1 MGRTKSNPVGQMFF
15 QYNINTNEST
25 CQVPNCKN
33 PVRTCNHSGNLE
45 NHIKYFHKEQY
56 DILLKKKKK
65 ITSYPTEDCSTNKR
79 QKIEKTGPLDEMII
93 ISKKTLKNV
102 NLDKKTVVDACV
114 QLVTTNGLP
123 FQLLDDSG
131 FRMIMNP
138 IFNAIGDGSRYNFT
152 ARCSSRFL
160 NISAYYT

>member
-65 ITSYPTEDCSTNKR
+65 NSSYPTEDCSTNKV
-79 QKIEKTGPLDEMII
+79 
-93 ISKKTLKNV
+93 S
-102 NLDKKTVVDACV
+102 
-114 QLVTTNGLP
+114 
-123 FQLLDDSG
+123 
-131 FRMIMNP
+131 
-138 IFNAIGDGSRYNFT
+138 IFYI
-152 ARCSSRFL
+152 L
-160 NISAYYT
+160 YYTIIACKYYCLTT